1 MNDKKRV
8 VITGFGTINALGG
21 NSQEYWENSLSGN
34 SGLQSNNLFEIPDN
48 MSKVNGFV
56 SFDESILPEIVQVE
70 DRSVQLAFLACE
82 EAIKLSGLN
91 SKDLSSDRVNVT
103 LASAIGNITTMENIL
118 HSIVNENSGL
128 KLNEK
133 REYDK
138 WANYFQF
145 NHLSKFISN
154 YYGILGESVVIAT
167 GCTGGLDAIGYSFES
182 IRRGEADIV
191 ITGSS
196 EAPITPLVVSSFS
209 KINATS
215 TKFNDTP
222 ELASRPFD
230 KDRDGFVLSEGSGI
244 IILESLDHALSRGA
258 KIYGEVVGYGSCNN
272 AQHMTDIPSDGESIA
287 KSIKLALQDAK
298 THPSKIDYINLHG
311 SSTPQNDRA
320 ETEALKRVFGDE
332 YNHIPVTSNKSQ
344 IGHSLSASNSIEII
358 NCILSI
364 NTKFLSPTINI
375 FNLDKNC
382 DLNIVQKSYE
392 LDSLNYI
399 LKNASGFSGI
409 HSAIIIGKYDE

>member
-332 YNHIPVTSNKSQ
+332 YNHIPVNSNKSQ